1 MEQALVEERPMNL
14 HDWAKGDDG
23 KVEVWPLVAFETLV
37 AHGRLC
43 GLKLRYLEQPQQLT
57 SGESS
62 SLQLVMTPEMAQTL
76 ADALVTAASQA
87 ETGQRQSGAH

>member
-1 MEQALVEERPMNL
+1 MNL
-14 HDWAKGDDG
+14 HDWARDEDG
-23 KVEVWPLVAFETLV
+23 KLEVWPLVAFETVV

-43 GLKLRYLEQPQQLT
+43 GLKVRYLEQPQQLT

-76 ADALVTAASQA
+76 ADALVTTAGQA
-87 ETGQRQSGAH
+87 ETGQRQHGTH